1 VAAFTYHALDA
12 SGRETRGMV
21 EADSSRQVRQ
31 QLRGQGLTPL
41 RIDAAAVG
49 AKGLERP
56 TVERG
61 GSRQHRISI
70 AELAL
75 LTRQLATLLQAAMP
89 LEEALDAV
97 ARQSEKARVRNILLA
112 TRSKV
117 LEGRSLAQSM
127 GQYPAA
133 FPPLYRATVA
143 AGEHA
148 GHLDQVL
155 ASLAD
160 YAEQSHASRQQIKLA
175 MVYPSVLFVLA
186 VGVVTGLMAFVVPDV
201 VQVFSGQGQD
211 LPLLTRFLIG
221 ASDFVVDYGLLVL
234 VLIGAAIGAGN
245 YLLRNDNLRLR
256 LHRNLLRW
264 PLVGRVILGA
274 NAARFASTLSI
285 LTSSG
290 VPLVEAL
297 KIAGEVLDNR
307 YLQEAV
313 REATRQVSEGS
324 SLYRSLEAS
333 RAFPP
338 MMVHMVA
345 SGELSG
351 ELDRMLSRI
360 AEHQQRE
367 LDHLIAT
374 VIGIFEP
381 AMLLLM
387 GAAVMVIVLGIL
399 QPIFN
404 LNQLL

>member
-1 VAAFTYHALDA
+1 MAAFAYQALDA
-12 SGRETRGMV
+12 AGKEQRGV
-21 EADSSRQVRQ
+21 LEADSSRQVRQ
-31 QLRGQGLTPL
+31 QLRVQGLTPL
-41 RIDAAAVG
+41 RVQAT
-49 AKGLERP
+49 LESDNANRP
-56 TVERG
+56 SHQRG
-61 GSRQHRISI
+61 SQLKASI

-75 LTRQLATLLQAAMP
+75 LTRQLSTLLQAAMP

-97 ARQSEKARVRNILLA
+97 ARQSEKARVRGILVA

-127 GQYPAA
+127 AQFPGV

-148 GHLDQVL
+148 GHLDNVL

-160 YAEQSHASRQQIKLA
+160 YAEQTHASRQKIKLA
-175 MVYPSVLFVLA
+175 MIYPSMLFLLA
-186 VGVVTGLMAFVVPDV
+186 VGVVSGLMAFVVPDV
-201 VQVFSGQGQD
+201 VEVFSGQGQD

-221 ASDFVVDYGLLVL
+221 ASDFVVNYGLFTVL
-234 VLIGAAIGAGN
+234 LIGAAVVMSN
-245 YLLRNDNLRLR
+245 YLLRSDNLRLR

-290 VPLVEAL
+290 VPLVEAM

-307 YLQEAV
+307 HLQEAV

-351 ELDRMLSRI
+351 ELDRMLSRV

-367 LDHLIAT
+367 LDHLIST

-387 GAAVMVIVLGIL
+387 GVAVMIIVLGIL